1 MSYVKSVSGSD
12 YRFLVRGV
20 MLYHTCPWLNLLNG
34 PLMFKRRYVTLL
46 PLFVLLAACSSKP
59 KPTETDTTT
68 GTPSGGFLLEP
79 QHNVMQ
85 MGGDFANN
93 PNAQQFIDKMVN
105 KHGFDRQQLQ
115 EILSQA
121 KRLDSVLRLMDNQAP
136 TTSVKPPSGPNG
148 AWLRYRKKF
157 ITPDNVQNGVV
168 FWNQYE
174 DALNRAWQV
183 YGVPP
188 EIIVG
193 IIGVETRWGR
203 VMGKT
208 RILDA
213 LATLSFNYPR
223 RAEYFSG
230 ELETFLLMARDE
242 QDDPLNLKG
251 SFAGAMGYGQ
261 FMPSSYKQYAVDFSG
276 DGHIN
281 LWDPVDAI
289 GSVANYFKAHGW
301 VKGDQVA
308 VMANGQAPGLPNGF
322 KTKYSISQLA
332 AAGLTPQQPLGNHQ
346 QASLLRLDVG
356 TGYQY
361 WYGLPNFYTIT
372 RYNHSTH
379 YAMAVW
385 QLGQAVALARSEP
398 VCGGGRNSVCTEDY
412 SGGLVT
418 GEGFQIS

>member
-1 MSYVKSVSGSD
+1 MSYVKSVSGSG

-46 PLFVLLAACSSKP
+46 PLFMLLAACSSKP
-59 KPTETDTTT
+59 KPTETETTT

-322 KTKYSISQLA
+322 KTRYSISQLA

-385 QLGQAVALARSEP
+385 QLGQAVALAR
-398 VCGGGRNSVCTEDY
+398 V
-412 SGGLVT
+412 
-418 GEGFQIS
+418 Q

>member
-261 FMPSSYKQYAVDFSG
+261 FMLSSYKQYAVDFSG

-385 QLGQAVALARSEP
+385 QLGQAVALAR
-398 VCGGGRNSVCTEDY
+398 V
-412 SGGLVT
+412 
-418 GEGFQIS
+418 Q

>member
-230 ELETFLLMARDE
+230 EQETFLLMARDE

-385 QLGQAVALARSEP
+385 QLGQAVALAR
-398 VCGGGRNSVCTEDY
+398 V
-412 SGGLVT
+412 
-418 GEGFQIS
+418 Q

>member
-12 YRFLVRGV
+12 YRFLVRGG

-46 PLFVLLAACSSKP
+46 PLFMLLAACSSKP
-59 KPTETDTTT
+59 KPTETETTT

-289 GSVANYFKAHGW
+289 GSVANYFKVHGW

-322 KTKYSISQLA
+322 KTRYSISQLA

-385 QLGQAVALARSEP
+385 QLGQAVALAR
-398 VCGGGRNSVCTEDY
+398 V
-412 SGGLVT
+412 
-418 GEGFQIS
+418 Q

>member
-68 GTPSGGFLLEP
+68 GAPSGGFLLEP

-385 QLGQAVALARSEP
+385 QLGQAVALAR
-398 VCGGGRNSVCTEDY
+398 V
-412 SGGLVT
+412 
-418 GEGFQIS
+418 Q

>member
-59 KPTETDTTT
+59 KPTETETTT

-157 ITPDNVQNGVV
+157 ITPDNVQNGVI

-188 EIIVG
+188 DIIVG

-322 KTKYSISQLA
+322 KTRYSISQLA

-385 QLGQAVALARSEP
+385 QLGQAVALAR
-398 VCGGGRNSVCTEDY
+398 V
-412 SGGLVT
+412 
-418 GEGFQIS
+418 Q

>member
-322 KTKYSISQLA
+322 KTKYSITQLA

-385 QLGQAVALARSEP
+385 QLGQAVALAR
-398 VCGGGRNSVCTEDY
+398 V
-412 SGGLVT
+412 
-418 GEGFQIS
+418 Q

>member
-1 MSYVKSVSGSD
+1 MFYD
-12 YRFLVRGV
+12 
-20 MLYHTCPWLNLLNG
+20 TCLCRNSLNG
-34 PLMFKRRYVTLL
+34 FSMSKRRYIAFL
-46 PLFVLLAACSSKP
+46 PFLALLAACSSKP
-59 KPTETDTTT
+59 QTQAAAPGATI
-68 GTPSGGFLLEP
+68 PSGGFLLKP
-79 QHNVMQ
+79 QHDVTMP
-85 MGGDFANN
+85 GGDFAGN
-93 PNAQQFIDKMVN
+93 PAAEKFIERMVS
-105 KHGFDRQQLQ
+105 KHGFDRGQLH

-121 KRLDSVLRLMDNQAP
+121 KRLDYVLRLMDRQAP
-136 TTSVKPPSGPNG
+136 TPTTQPPSGPNG
-148 AWLRYRKKF
+148 AWLRYRKQF
-157 ITPDNVQNGVV
+157 ITPDNVQNGVA

-174 DALNRAWQV
+174 DALTRAWQV

-203 VMGKT
+203 IMGKT

-213 LATLSFNYPR
+213 LATLSFEYPR

-242 QDDPLNLKG
+242 QDDPLDLKG

-261 FMPSSYKQYAVDFSG
+261 FMPSSYKQHAVDFNG

-281 LWDPVDAI
+281 LWDPEDAI

-301 VKGDQVA
+301 SKGETVA
-308 VMANGQAPGLPNGF
+308 VQASGQASGLANGF
-322 KTKYSISQLA
+322 KTKYSPAQLT
-332 AAGLTPQQPLGNHQ
+332 AAGLTPLQPIGNPNQ
-346 QASLLRLDVG
+346 VSLLRLDVG
-356 TGYQY
+356 TGYEY

-385 QLGQAVALARSEP
+385 QLGEAVALARA
-398 VCGGGRNSVCTEDY
+398 
-412 SGGLVT
+412 
-418 GEGFQIS
+418 QQ

>member
-12 YRFLVRGV
+12 YRFLVRGG

-59 KPTETDTTT
+59 KPTETETTT

-105 KHGFDRQQLQ
+105 KHGFDRQQLR

-322 KTKYSISQLA
+322 KTRYSISQLA

-385 QLGQAVALARSEP
+385 QLGQAVALAR
-398 VCGGGRNSVCTEDY
+398 V
-412 SGGLVT
+412 
-418 GEGFQIS
+418 Q

>member
-12 YRFLVRGV
+12 YRFLVRGG

-59 KPTETDTTT
+59 KPTETETTT

-105 KHGFDRQQLQ
+105 KHGFDRLQLQ

-213 LATLSFNYPR
+213 PATLSFHYPR

-322 KTKYSISQLA
+322 KTRYSISQLA

-385 QLGQAVALARSEP
+385 QLGQAVALAR
-398 VCGGGRNSVCTEDY
+398 V
-412 SGGLVT
+412 
-418 GEGFQIS
+418 Q

>member
-79 QHNVMQ
+79 QHNVMR

-385 QLGQAVALARSEP
+385 QLGQAVALAR
-398 VCGGGRNSVCTEDY
+398 V
-412 SGGLVT
+412 
-418 GEGFQIS
+418 Q

>member
-12 YRFLVRGV
+12 YRFLVRGG

-59 KPTETDTTT
+59 KPTETETTT

-157 ITPDNVQNGVV
+157 ITPDNVQSGVV

-385 QLGQAVALARSEP
+385 QLGQAVALAR
-398 VCGGGRNSVCTEDY
+398 V
-412 SGGLVT
+412 
-418 GEGFQIS
+418 Q

>member
-1 MSYVKSVSGSD
+1 LSYVKSVSGSD

-59 KPTETDTTT
+59 KPTETETTT

-85 MGGDFANN
+85 VGGDFANN
-93 PNAQQFIDKMVN
+93 PNAQQFIDRMVN

-322 KTKYSISQLA
+322 KTRYSISQLA

-385 QLGQAVALARSEP
+385 QLGQAVALAR
-398 VCGGGRNSVCTEDY
+398 V
-412 SGGLVT
+412 
-418 GEGFQIS
+418 Q

>member
-59 KPTETDTTT
+59 KPTETETTT

-223 RAEYFSG
+223 RAGYFSG

-385 QLGQAVALARSEP
+385 QLGQAVALAR
-398 VCGGGRNSVCTEDY
+398 V
-412 SGGLVT
+412 
-418 GEGFQIS
+418 Q

>member
-12 YRFLVRGV
+12 YRFPVRGV

-59 KPTETDTTT
+59 KPTETETTT

-322 KTKYSISQLA
+322 KTRYSISQLA

-385 QLGQAVALARSEP
+385 QLGQAVALAR
-398 VCGGGRNSVCTEDY
+398 V
-412 SGGLVT
+412 
-418 GEGFQIS
+418 Q

>member
-308 VMANGQAPGLPNGF
+308 VMANGQAPGLTNGF

-385 QLGQAVALARSEP
+385 QLGQAVALAR
-398 VCGGGRNSVCTEDY
+398 V
-412 SGGLVT
+412 
-418 GEGFQIS
+418 Q

>member
-93 PNAQQFIDKMVN
+93 PDAQQFIDKMVN

-322 KTKYSISQLA
+322 KTRYSISQLA

-385 QLGQAVALARSEP
+385 QLGQAVALAR
-398 VCGGGRNSVCTEDY
+398 V
-412 SGGLVT
+412 
-418 GEGFQIS
+418 Q

>member
-59 KPTETDTTT
+59 KPTETETTT

-85 MGGDFANN
+85 MGGDFAIN
-93 PNAQQFIDKMVN
+93 PNAQQFIDRMVN

-385 QLGQAVALARSEP
+385 QLGQAVALAR
-398 VCGGGRNSVCTEDY
+398 V
-412 SGGLVT
+412 
-418 GEGFQIS
+418 Q

>member
-12 YRFLVRGV
+12 YRFLVRSV

-59 KPTETDTTT
+59 KPTETETTT

-308 VMANGQAPGLPNGF
+308 IMANGQAPGLPNGF

-385 QLGQAVALARSEP
+385 QLGQAVALAR
-398 VCGGGRNSVCTEDY
+398 V
-412 SGGLVT
+412 
-418 GEGFQIS
+418 Q

>member
-356 TGYQY
+356 PGYQY

-385 QLGQAVALARSEP
+385 QLGQAVALAR
-398 VCGGGRNSVCTEDY
+398 V
-412 SGGLVT
+412 
-418 GEGFQIS
+418 Q

>member
-193 IIGVETRWGR
+193 ISGVETRWGR
-203 VMGKT
+203 VMVKT

-385 QLGQAVALARSEP
+385 QLGQAVALAR
-398 VCGGGRNSVCTEDY
+398 V
-412 SGGLVT
+412 
-418 GEGFQIS
+418 Q

>member
-1 MSYVKSVSGSD
+1 LSYVKSVSGSD

-93 PNAQQFIDKMVN
+93 PNARQFIDKMVN

-385 QLGQAVALARSEP
+385 QLGQAVALAR
-398 VCGGGRNSVCTEDY
+398 V
-412 SGGLVT
+412 
-418 GEGFQIS
+418 Q

>member
-332 AAGLTPQQPLGNHQ
+332 SAGLTPQQPLGNHQ

-361 WYGLPNFYTIT
+361 WYVLPNFYTIT

-385 QLGQAVALARSEP
+385 QLGQAVALAR
-398 VCGGGRNSVCTEDY
+398 V
-412 SGGLVT
+412 
-418 GEGFQIS
+418 Q

>member
-93 PNAQQFIDKMVN
+93 PNAQQFIDRMVN

-223 RAEYFSG
+223 RAEYFFG

-385 QLGQAVALARSEP
+385 QLGQAVALAR
-398 VCGGGRNSVCTEDY
+398 V
-412 SGGLVT
+412 
-418 GEGFQIS
+418 Q

>member
-289 GSVANYFKAHGW
+289 GSVANYFKEHGW
-301 VKGDQVA
+301 VKGDLVA
-308 VMANGQAPGLPNGF
+308 VPAIGQAPGLATGF
-322 KTKYSISQLA
+322 KTKYSVAQLA
-332 AAGLTPQQPLGNHQ
+332 AAGLTPQQSLGNHQ
-346 QASLLRLDVG
+346 EASLLRLDVG
-356 TGYQY
+356 TGYEY
-361 WYGLPNFYTIT
+361 WYGLPNFYAIT

-385 QLGQAVALARSEP
+385 QLGQTVALSR
-398 VCGGGRNSVCTEDY
+398 VK
-412 SGGLVT
+412 
-418 GEGFQIS
+418 

>member
-193 IIGVETRWGR
+193 IIGVETRWGS

-385 QLGQAVALARSEP
+385 QLGQAVALAR
-398 VCGGGRNSVCTEDY
+398 V
-412 SGGLVT
+412 
-418 GEGFQIS
+418 Q

>member
-59 KPTETDTTT
+59 KPTETETTT

-85 MGGDFANN
+85 VGGDFANN
-93 PNAQQFIDKMVN
+93 PNAQQFIDRMVN

-148 AWLRYRKKF
+148 AWLRYHKKF

-322 KTKYSISQLA
+322 KTRYSISQLA

-385 QLGQAVALARSEP
+385 QLGQAVALAR
-398 VCGGGRNSVCTEDY
+398 V
-412 SGGLVT
+412 
-418 GEGFQIS
+418 Q

>member
-59 KPTETDTTT
+59 KPTETETTT

-136 TTSVKPPSGPNG
+136 TTSVKPPSGPIG

-322 KTKYSISQLA
+322 KTKYSISQLT

-385 QLGQAVALARSEP
+385 QLGQAVALAR
-398 VCGGGRNSVCTEDY
+398 V
-412 SGGLVT
+412 
-418 GEGFQIS
+418 Q

>member
-308 VMANGQAPGLPNGF
+308 VMANGQAPSLPNGF

-385 QLGQAVALARSEP
+385 QLGQAVALAR
-398 VCGGGRNSVCTEDY
+398 V
-412 SGGLVT
+412 
-418 GEGFQIS
+418 Q

>member
-223 RAEYFSG
+223 REEYFSG

-385 QLGQAVALARSEP
+385 QLGQAVALAR
-398 VCGGGRNSVCTEDY
+398 V
-412 SGGLVT
+412 
-418 GEGFQIS
+418 Q

>member
-93 PNAQQFIDKMVN
+93 PNAQQFIDRMVN

-230 ELETFLLMARDE
+230 ELETLLLMARDE

-385 QLGQAVALARSEP
+385 QLGQAVALAR
-398 VCGGGRNSVCTEDY
+398 V
-412 SGGLVT
+412 
-418 GEGFQIS
+418 Q

>member
-1 MSYVKSVSGSD
+1 MSYIKSVSGSD

-59 KPTETDTTT
+59 KPTETETTT

-385 QLGQAVALARSEP
+385 QLGQAVALAR
-398 VCGGGRNSVCTEDY
+398 V
-412 SGGLVT
+412 
-418 GEGFQIS
+418 Q